1 MPNPTLQRSFRYV
14 LLSRACRE
22 TESWFVLAVKRG
34 KLNIKLKTGGNIMA
48 AITFD
53 TLKFVEKLKAA
64 GVPESRAKAEAEAL
78 QEALGTA
85 EVATKRDIERVEG
98 QLREMK
104 AEINGKLTLVQWML
118 ALVVAAEVVPLLGKL
133 F

>member
-1 MPNPTLQRSFRYV
+1 M
-14 LLSRACRE
+14 
-22 TESWFVLAVKRG
+22 
-34 KLNIKLKTGGNIMA
+34 
-48 AITFD
+48 
-53 TLKFVEKLKAA
+53 
-64 GVPESRAKAEAEAL
+64 PESQAKAEAEAL

-85 EVATKRDIERVEG
+85 DVATKRDIERVEG

-104 AEINGKLTLVQWML
+104 AEINDKLTLVQWML

>member
-1 MPNPTLQRSFRYV
+1 
-14 LLSRACRE
+14 LLKSSKPLVC
-22 TESWFVLAVKRG
+22 
-34 KLNIKLKTGGNIMA
+34 LNHRLKQ
-48 AITFD
+48 
-53 TLKFVEKLKAA
+53 K
-64 GVPESRAKAEAEAL
+64 EAEAL
-78 QEALGTA
+78 QEALRAA

>member
-1 MPNPTLQRSFRYV
+1 MT
-14 LLSRACRE
+14 
-22 TESWFVLAVKRG
+22 T
-34 KLNIKLKTGGNIMA
+34 
-48 AITFD
+48 ITFD

-64 GVPESRAKAEAEAL
+64 GVPESQAKAEAEAL

-85 EVATKRDIERVEG
+85 EVVTKRDIERVES

-118 ALVVAAEVVPLLGKL
+118 ALIVAAELVPLLGKL
-133 F
+133 FN

>member
-1 MPNPTLQRSFRYV
+1 
-14 LLSRACRE
+14 
-22 TESWFVLAVKRG
+22 
-34 KLNIKLKTGGNIMA
+34 MA
-48 AITFD
+48 TITFD

-64 GVPESRAKAEAEAL
+64 GIPELQAKAEVEAL

-98 QLREMK
+98 QIREMK
-104 AEINGKLTLVQWML
+104 AEVNGKLTLIQWML
-118 ALVVAAEVVPLLGKL
+118 ALVVAAEVVPLLAKI

>member
-1 MPNPTLQRSFRYV
+1 M
-14 LLSRACRE
+14 
-22 TESWFVLAVKRG
+22 
-34 KLNIKLKTGGNIMA
+34 LKSS
-48 AITFD
+48 
-53 TLKFVEKLKAA
+53 KPP
-64 GVPESRAKAEAEAL
+64 GVPESQAKAEAEAL

-85 EVATKRDIERVEG
+85 DVATKRDIERVVG

-104 AEINGKLTLVQWML
+104 AEINGKLTLVQSML

>member
-1 MPNPTLQRSFRYV
+1 MT
-14 LLSRACRE
+14 
-22 TESWFVLAVKRG
+22 T
-34 KLNIKLKTGGNIMA
+34 
-48 AITFD
+48 ITFD

-64 GVPESRAKAEAEAL
+64 GVSESQAKAEAEAL

-85 EVATKRDIERVEG
+85 EVATKRDIERVES

-118 ALVVAAEVVPLLGKL
+118 ALIVAAELVPLLGKL
-133 F
+133 FN

>member
-1 MPNPTLQRSFRYV
+1 M
-14 LLSRACRE
+14 
-22 TESWFVLAVKRG
+22 
-34 KLNIKLKTGGNIMA
+34 LKSS
-48 AITFD
+48 
-53 TLKFVEKLKAA
+53 KPP
-64 GVPESRAKAEAEAL
+64 GVPESQAKAEAEAL

-85 EVATKRDIERVEG
+85 DVATKRDIERVEG

-104 AEINGKLTLVQWML
+104 AEINGKLTLVQLML

>member
-1 MPNPTLQRSFRYV
+1 MG
-14 LLSRACRE
+14 C
-22 TESWFVLAVKRG
+22 
-34 KLNIKLKTGGNIMA
+34 IMA
-48 AITFD
+48 TITFD

-64 GVPESRAKAEAEAL
+64 GVPESQAKAEAEAL

-85 EVATKRDIERVEG
+85 DVATKRDIERVEG

-118 ALVVAAEVVPLLGKL
+118 ALVVAAEVVLLLGKL

>member
-1 MPNPTLQRSFRYV
+1 
-14 LLSRACRE
+14 
-22 TESWFVLAVKRG
+22 
-34 KLNIKLKTGGNIMA
+34 MA
-48 AITFD
+48 TITFD
-53 TLKFVEKLKAA
+53 TLKFVEKLKAS
-64 GVPESRAKAEAEAL
+64 GVPEIQAKAEAEAL

-85 EVATKRDIERVEG
+85 EMATKHDIERVEG

-118 ALVVAAEVVPLLGKL
+118 ALIVAAEVAPLLGKL

>member
-1 MPNPTLQRSFRYV
+1 
-14 LLSRACRE
+14 
-22 TESWFVLAVKRG
+22 
-34 KLNIKLKTGGNIMA
+34 MA
-48 AITFD
+48 TITFD
-53 TLKFVEKLKAA
+53 ALKFVEKLKAA
-64 GVPESRAKAEAEAL
+64 GVSESQAKAEAEAL
-78 QEALGTA
+78 QDALGAA

-104 AEINGKLTLVQWML
+104 AEINGKLTLVQSML